1 MCFLVLAKK
10 ACVGNRASEA
20 HFQHGKKPER
30 GFRGKRAV
38 SLELLVSLIAQLR
51 DFSGPFT
58 HG

>member
-1 MCFLVLAKK
+1 MVLAKK

-30 GFRGKRAV
+30 GSCGKRAV